1 LYVKSVKVTVTNI
14 NPFFI
19 CDTCWVVGRSSNPVL
34 AESVF
39 IIYGKVMVSFPDG
52 FTFPE
57 KTSATEFLPD
67 LVAKVKE

>member
-1 LYVKSVKVTVTNI
+1 
-14 NPFFI
+14 
-19 CDTCWVVGRSSNPVL
+19 
-34 AESVF
+34 
-39 IIYGKVMVSFPDG
+39 MVSFPDG